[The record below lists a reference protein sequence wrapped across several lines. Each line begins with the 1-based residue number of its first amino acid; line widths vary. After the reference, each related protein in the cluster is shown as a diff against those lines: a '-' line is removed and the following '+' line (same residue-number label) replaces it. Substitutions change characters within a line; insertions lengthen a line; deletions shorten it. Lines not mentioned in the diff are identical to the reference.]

1 MDIGAQIEQAASLLR
16 SARHAVALTGAG
28 HSTPSGVPDF
38 RTPGSGMWEE
48 VDPME
53 VASLYSFRSQPKRF
67 YEWVRPMVGVITNAE
82 PNPGHLAL
90 AQLEAAGLL
99 KAVITQNID
108 GLHQKAGSHSVL
120 EVHGHLREAACLDCY
135 RVAPASDVLEVVL
148 EGGVPLCP
156 ECGGVLK
163 PNVVLF
169 GEQLPADVVIET
181 MEHVRK
187 ADLMLVVGSSLLVMP
202 VAHLPALVHKD
213 GGRVIIINQQ
223 ETYADEFATHVFR
236 GDLAEILP
244 RLVQTC
250 LGES

>member
-1 MDIGAQIEQAASLLR
+1 
-16 SARHAVALTGAG
+16 
-28 HSTPSGVPDF
+28 
-38 RTPGSGMWEE
+38 MWEE

-53 VASLYSFRSQPKRF
+53 VASIYSFRRQPERF
-67 YEWVRPMVGVITNAE
+67 YKWVRPMVGVITSAE

-99 KAVITQNID
+99 KTVITQNID

-120 EVHGHLREAACLDCY
+120 EVHGHLREAACLNCY
-135 RVAPASDVLEVVL
+135 RVAPAADSLEVVL

-156 ECGGVLK
+156 ECGGVVK

-202 VAHLPALVHKD
+202 VAHLPTLVHE
-213 GGRVIIINQQ
+213 GGGQVIVVNRQ
-223 ETYADEFATHVFR
+223 ETYADEFAAHVFR

-244 RLVQTC
+244 RLVQAC
-250 LGES
+250 VGES